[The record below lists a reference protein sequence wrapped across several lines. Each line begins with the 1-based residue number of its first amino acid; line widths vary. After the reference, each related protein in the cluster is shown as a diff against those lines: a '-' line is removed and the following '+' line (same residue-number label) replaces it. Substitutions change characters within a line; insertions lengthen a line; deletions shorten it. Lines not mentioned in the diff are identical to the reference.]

1 MGNVTGIWDCVS
13 STPMGE
19 QKSVMALHCLGGV
32 VTGTAKTDLE
42 TITITEGQFDGR
54 TFTWKMKLTKPFR
67 MSMSAEVT
75 VDGDRFAGAVGSL
88 LGQTEMQG
96 IRRNA

>member
-1 MGNVTGIWDCVS
+1 MGDITGIWDCVS

-19 QKSVMALHCLGGV
+19 QKSVMELHCVGGV

-42 TITITEGQFDGR
+42 TITITDGQFDGR
-54 TFTWKMKLTKPFR
+54 TFTWKMKLTEPFR
-67 MSMSAEVT
+67 MSMSGEVT
-75 VDGDRFAGAVGSL
+75 VDGDRFAGAVGGL
-88 LGQTEMQG
+88 LGQSEMQG